1 MRNLPP
7 TIPSSTGH
15 TIRLIIPNT
24 YIPASYHPI
33 HLQTTKLIEEHKPDL
48 IVHVGLAMDRDY
60 YAIEQSAMK
69 DGYHDI
75 PGQDRR
81 VFTRAENKKVF
92 GKAASSLST
101 SLDLATT
108 VSLWQ
113 NACSKIGLKEKGT
126 AKAKEKGK
134 VNKVVD
140 VRMSDD
146 VGTFVCGF
154 IYYVS
159 LLEMQRRT
167 GRRDVVF
174 LHVPMLR
181 GEEEVGVGVEVLK
194 ALVAA
199 LVEGWRGGAL

>member
-1 MRNLPP
+1 
-7 TIPSSTGH
+7 
-15 TIRLIIPNT
+15 
-24 YIPASYHPI
+24 
-33 HLQTTKLIEEHKPDL
+33 
-48 IVHVGLAMDRDY
+48 MDRDY